1 MTRPKDRVS
10 SKGLLPRM
18 EARPWSD
25 GVTVSYRYKPISG
38 KPIPLGT
45 DKLAACRKVLD
56 LLGKRDNA
64 GTLGWVW
71 EKFTEN
77 SPKWKK
83 LAAGTQADYR
93 LAWKQI
99 EQRFGDNL
107 AANIESTDIAKYVH
121 LERAGSPRR
130 ADIEKS
136 LLSRLFGY
144 GITLGACKINP
155 TIGVEAHG
163 SEAKTEAPDAGA
175 LAAFLAWLAK
185 QTPQRR
191 IIGMAAE
198 YASLAGSRRIEFLD
212 LAWPQIDEKAGVI
225 RTKRAKQRGKK
236 RGEVVEV
243 LTITPNLQSLI
254 DRLKALRAERGTD
267 CLYVFPTREN
277 NAYSTEG
284 FETLWQRCVLAAIA
298 AGIVTREQRFSFH
311 DLRAHYATVHK
322 QETGELPDLHKN
334 PDTTARVYDR
344 NKEVRRRAL

>member
-10 SKGLLPRM
+10 AKGLLPRM
-18 EARPWSD
+18 EARPRKD
-25 GVTVSYRYKPISG
+25 GLIAYRYHPIGAKPIA
-38 KPIPLGT
+38 LGT
-45 DKLAACRKVLD
+45 DRAAALRRVLD
-56 LLGKRDNA
+56 LNGIRDNS

-71 EKFTEN
+71 EKFTES
-77 SPKWKK
+77 SPKWNK
-83 LAAGTQADYR
+83 LADGTKADYR

-107 AANIESTDIAKYVH
+107 AASIESTDVAKYVH

-136 LLSRLFGY
+136 LMSRLFGY

-163 SEAKTEAPDAGA
+163 SEAKTEAPDGEV
-175 LAAFLAWLAK
+175 LIRFLAWLTK

-191 IIGMAAE
+191 IVGMAAE
-198 YASLAGSRRIEFLD
+198 YASLAGSRRVEFLD
-212 LAWPQIDEKAGVI
+212 LAWPQIDEQAGVI

-254 DRLKALRAERGTD
+254 DRLKALRAERAID
-267 CLYVFPTREN
+267 CLYVFPTRTN

-284 FETLWQRCVLAAIA
+284 FETLWQRCVLSAIE
-298 AGIVTREQRFSFH
+298 AGIVTKEQRFTFH

-322 QETGELPDLHKN
+322 SRTGFLPDLHKN

>member
-1 MTRPKDRVS
+1 
-10 SKGLLPRM
+10 M
-18 EARPWSD
+18 EARPRKD
-25 GVTVSYRYKPISG
+25 GSVAYRYHPIG
-38 KPIPLGT
+38 AKPIPLGT
-45 DKLAACRKVLD
+45 DRQAALRKVLD
-56 LLGKRDNA
+56 LNGIRDNA
-64 GTLGWVW
+64 GTLAWVW
-71 EKFTEN
+71 EKFTEA

-107 AANIESTDIAKYVH
+107 ASSVESTDVAKYVH
-121 LERAGSPRR
+121 LERVGSPRR

-163 SEAKTEAPDAGA
+163 SEAKTEAPDPTV
-175 LAAFLAWLAK
+175 LAAFLEWLAK

-198 YASLAGSRRIEFLD
+198 YASLAGSRRVEFLD

-243 LTITPNLQSLI
+243 LTITPSLQTLI
-254 DRLKALRAERGTD
+254 DRLKALRAERAID
-267 CLYVFPTREN
+267 CLYVFPTRTN

-284 FETLWQRCVLAAIA
+284 FETLWQRCVPAAIA
-298 AGIVTREQRFSFH
+298 AGVMRAEQRFTFH

-322 QETGELPDLHKN
+322 QQTGELPDLHKN
-334 PDTTARVYDR
+334 PQTTAQVYDR